1 MSSDLLIA
9 QLSDP
14 HVLEPGEVEFVDNN
28 AMLRLVVESLNAET
42 VQPKV
47 VLGTGDLTCD
57 GRERQYEELADI
69 LAPLD
74 APFLA
79 MVGNHDDRDLM
90 RSTFP
95 DTPWAD
101 AEHASW
107 AVELDGVTLIGL
119 DSTNP
124 GHHGPLFDD
133 ERRIWLEAAL
143 AAANSPVVLAMHH
156 PPFASG
162 IDWMDADGA
171 PGRDELATVITHSQA
186 KILRVLCG
194 HLHRPIVTTFAGVTT
209 SVCPATTYHV
219 ALDLEPAAKPRVI
232 RDPRGYQL
240 HLIRDANVLTHTR
253 YIDTGEA
260 PFDPEWND

>member
-1 MSSDLLIA
+1 MSSDLIIA

-14 HVLEPGEVEFVDNN
+14 HVLEPGAVEFVDNN
-28 AMLRLVVESLNAET
+28 AMLRLVVESLNAEA
-42 VQPKV
+42 VQPTV
-47 VLGTGDLTCD
+47 VLGTGDLTCW
-57 GRERQYEELADI
+57 GRERQYQELADI
-69 LAPLD
+69 LAPLN

-79 MVGNHDDRDLM
+79 MVGNHDDRSFM
-90 RSTFP
+90 RETFP

-107 AVELDGVTLIGL
+107 VHEFDGITLIGL
-119 DSTNP
+119 DSTSP
-124 GHHGPLFDD
+124 GRHGPTFDAD
-133 ERRIWLEAAL
+133 RQAWLENAL
-143 AAANSPVVLAMHH
+143 ATASSPVILAMHH
-156 PPFASG
+156 PPFESG

-171 PGRDELATVITHSQA
+171 LGRNELRQTISGSPAIVLR
-186 KILRVLCG
+186 ILSG
-194 HLHRPIVTTFAGVTT
+194 HLHRPIVTTFAGVTA

-219 ALDLEPAAKPRVI
+219 ALDLEPAAKPRVV

-240 HLIRDANVLTHTR
+240 HLISDANVLTHTR